1 MGFENISTP
10 EKEKNIPKIT
20 TEEWLKYSGGNKDDE
35 EFRKWMEARGIEFNN
50 DRVAKVNLDGD
61 IIETSEDDFGTI
73 IEDEDP
79 DHILEK
85 SKA

>member
-1 MGFENISTP
+1 MSFEEIPTLE
-10 EKEKNIPKIT
+10 EKKDIPKIT

-35 EFRKWMEARGIEFNN
+35 EFRKWMEARGIEF
-50 DRVAKVNLDGD
+50 DKDGVAKVNLDGNV
-61 IIETSEDDFGTI
+61 IKTSEDDFGTI